1 MLYMFIPGNVFI
13 FYYSNRFKGGLRPS
27 NNFYLKWSFLIIK
40 QKMTLA
46 KNSKSLYESRNSL
59 FFFLLIR
66 VYDVTYSEI
75 HEISRAPF
83 YEKRDI

>member
-1 MLYMFIPGNVFI
+1 
-13 FYYSNRFKGGLRPS
+13 
-27 NNFYLKWSFLIIK
+27 
-40 QKMTLA
+40 MTLA
-46 KNSKSLYESRNSL
+46 KNSKSLHESRNSL
-59 FFFLLIR
+59 FFFFLLIR